1 MSFMRPIFAT
11 SCHSYIPVPLVH
23 YQFFCIP
30 NFRKFCEPL
39 STFSLMLEIGNS
51 PLIVKFMFSK
61 EATKI
66 EENFAV
72 YLIDGEDFVRFCGLL
87 RRHRVLI

>member
-1 MSFMRPIFAT
+1 
-11 SCHSYIPVPLVH
+11 
-23 YQFFCIP
+23 
-30 NFRKFCEPL
+30 
-39 STFSLMLEIGNS
+39 MLEIGNS

-72 YLIDGEDFVRFCGLL
+72 YLIDGEDFVKFCGLL